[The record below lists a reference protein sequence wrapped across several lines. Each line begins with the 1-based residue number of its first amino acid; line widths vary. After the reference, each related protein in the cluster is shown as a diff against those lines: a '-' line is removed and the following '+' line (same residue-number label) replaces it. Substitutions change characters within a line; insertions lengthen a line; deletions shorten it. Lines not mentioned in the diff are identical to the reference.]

1 MPHKSRKKADRNCS
15 GAKGSEAFFSS
26 FLGLQVPVSQ
36 NRLKRSKS
44 PKKKSSGKMCQYFIL
59 FKMIEELSI
68 QFINHEEEDG
78 DEKAV
83 FSITEEI

>member
-44 PKKKSSGKMCQYFIL
+44 PKKEQRENVSIFHSFQ
-59 FKMIEELSI
+59 MIEELSI

>member
-1 MPHKSRKKADRNCS
+1 
-15 GAKGSEAFFSS
+15 
-26 FLGLQVPVSQ
+26 
-36 NRLKRSKS
+36 
-44 PKKKSSGKMCQYFIL
+44 MCQYFIL

-68 QFINHEEEDG
+68 QFINQEEEDG

>member
-1 MPHKSRKKADRNCS
+1 
-15 GAKGSEAFFSS
+15 
-26 FLGLQVPVSQ
+26 
-36 NRLKRSKS
+36 
-44 PKKKSSGKMCQYFIL
+44 
-59 FKMIEELSI
+59 MIEELSI

>member
-44 PKKKSSGKMCQYFIL
+44 PKKEQR
-59 FKMIEELSI
+59 ENVSI
-68 QFINHEEEDG
+68 FHSFQNDRRAFY
-78 DEKAV
+78 
-83 FSITEEI
+83 SIHQS